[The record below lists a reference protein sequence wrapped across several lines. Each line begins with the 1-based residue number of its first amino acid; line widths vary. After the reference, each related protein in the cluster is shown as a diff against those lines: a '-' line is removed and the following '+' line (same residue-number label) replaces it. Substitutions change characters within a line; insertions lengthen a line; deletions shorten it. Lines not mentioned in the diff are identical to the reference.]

1 MTNTEIKKLYEPII
15 HDKER
20 VNFYPIKEK
29 NIMDFYNLHR
39 SSFWTEQEIDMTD
52 DVKDWNSLSNDERY
66 YIEMVLSFF
75 ASSDFIVNQHLHN
88 NFISRITLPELQIYY
103 RFQAMMEDIHSLTY
117 SNMINALVS
126 DENRKSE
133 LFSAVVNIP
142 VVSKKADW
150 ARKYILET
158 DDEVDDFINRLIAFS
173 VVEGVFFSGSFCAIF
188 WLKKRGIMNGLTNS
202 NELISRDE
210 GLHRDVACY
219 IYKNMIVNKKT
230 KKQVIDIVKDG
241 VEIEKEFV
249 TESLPVDLIGMN
261 SKLMCKYIEYVAD
274 HLLYNLIGEKYYNTE
289 NPFEW
294 MNLISMEEKTNF
306 FEIRPTAYSRAD
318 YDDISFDADI

>member
-1 MTNTEIKKLYEPII
+1 MSPIA
-15 HDKER
+15 
-20 VNFYPIKEK
+20 Y
-29 NIMDFYNLHR
+29 
-39 SSFWTEQEIDMTD
+39 
-52 DVKDWNSLSNDERY
+52 
-66 YIEMVLSFF
+66 
-75 ASSDFIVNQHLHN
+75 
-88 NFISRITLPELQIYY
+88 NFISRITLPELQMYY
-103 RFQAMMEDIHSLTY
+103 RFQAMIEDIHSLTY
-117 SNMINALVS
+117 SNMINALVK
-126 DENRKSE
+126 DEKRRNE
-133 LFSAVVNIP
+133 LFSAVDNIP
-142 VVSKKADW
+142 VVSKKAEW
-150 ARKYILET
+150 ARKYIIET

-318 YDDISFDADI
+318 YDEISFDADI

>member
-1 MTNTEIKKLYEPII
+1 MNNDIVKLYEPII

-52 DVKDWNSLSNDERY
+52 DIKDWNSLSDDERY

-75 ASSDFIVNQHLHN
+75 ASSDFIVNEHLHS

-126 DENRKSE
+126 NEDRKNE
-133 LFSAVVNIP
+133 LFSAIENIP
-142 VVSKKADW
+142 VVSKKAEW
-150 ARKYILET
+150 ARKYIIET
-158 DDEVDDFINRLIAFS
+158 DNEVEDFVNRLIAFS

-188 WLKKRGIMNGLTNS
+188 WLKKRGIMNGFTNS

-219 IYKNMIVNKKT
+219 IYKNLIVNKKT

-306 FEIRPTAYSRAD
+306 FEIRPTAYSRSD
-318 YDDISFDADI
+318 YDTICFDADI